1 MLYLHYKNNKTLKD
15 QYTDKM
21 TDFRIIFNK
30 ITKGCKKYKTYWIMH
45 PFLSMTDEDLIDD
58 CVTNGNTFMTKAAR
72 LMAPFTINQKITREI
87 NFKIES
93 DQSVHLVRK
102 IFTSA
107 NITKYTIDTVM
118 NGDFLNVIA
127 LNRSLNIV
135 VVTNKIIDEEDENEN
150 EKHMYDITS
159 FMNKKTAYNF
169 LFVYYEGYDEFD
181 YRYVRYC
188 LTNIEKGIEIHANLV
203 LALEEY
209 KSM

>member
-1 MLYLHYKNNKTLKD
+1 
-15 QYTDKM
+15 
-21 TDFRIIFNK
+21 
-30 ITKGCKKYKTYWIMH
+30 
-45 PFLSMTDEDLIDD
+45 
-58 CVTNGNTFMTKAAR
+58 
-72 LMAPFTINQKITREI
+72 
-87 NFKIES
+87 
-93 DQSVHLVRK
+93 
-102 IFTSA
+102 
-107 NITKYTIDTVM
+107 M

-135 VVTNKIIDEEDENEN
+135 VVTNKIIDEVDENEN